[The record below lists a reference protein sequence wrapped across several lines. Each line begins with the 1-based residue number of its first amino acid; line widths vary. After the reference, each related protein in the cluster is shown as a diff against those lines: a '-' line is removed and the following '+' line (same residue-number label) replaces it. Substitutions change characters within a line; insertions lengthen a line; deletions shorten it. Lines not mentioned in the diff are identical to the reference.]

1 MYIQIK
7 LCLLRNDEAFIVKA
21 VNSVFKSEKKK
32 VIGAPLH
39 PFCVA
44 FMISSHSYSSLI
56 SAVYVSEEGINVYTH
71 YIFWPVA
78 YRIIQFAYSMW
89 NIMNRCLLSM
99 SDIILFSSTHHGCL
113 IAGQCSI
120 FKSATLK
127 FVFCWLS
134 KLCTDYSLFSNWV
147 ITCNTFFL
155 LESNCTQAVDF

>member
-32 VIGAPLH
+32 VIGAPQH

-78 YRIIQFAYSMW
+78 YRIIQFAYSM
-89 NIMNRCLLSM
+89 
-99 SDIILFSSTHHGCL
+99 
-113 IAGQCSI
+113 
-120 FKSATLK
+120 
-127 FVFCWLS
+127 
-134 KLCTDYSLFSNWV
+134 
-147 ITCNTFFL
+147 
-155 LESNCTQAVDF
+155 